1 MSGRVAGKV
10 AFITGAARGQ
20 GRSHALR
27 LASEGADIIAVDACA
42 PISTVDYPLSTL
54 EDLDETRRLV
64 EKTDRRIFTAQ
75 CDVRDY
81 DGLAA
86 ALQAGVDEL
95 GRLDIVLANAGI
107 LSQGLA
113 HEQSEQQFRDIID
126 VNLIGVWKTV
136 RAAIPYFIDQ
146 GHGGSIV
153 LTSSVMGLRSSPGVI
168 SYTAAKYGV
177 VGMMKNLAHE
187 LAPYHVRVNA
197 VHPTNV
203 HTPMIFNDSVSRQM
217 RPDLENPTMD
227 DAASTLA
234 SFNLWD
240 VPWVE
245 PEDVSNAVLWLASD
259 ESRFVTGVS
268 LPVDLGAT
276 TK

>member
-1 MSGRVAGKV
+1 MGGRMAGKV
-10 AFITGAARGQ
+10 AFVTGAARGQ

-27 LASEGADIIAVDACA
+27 LAGEGADIIAADACA
-42 PISTVDYPLSTL
+42 QISTVDYPLSTAN
-54 EDLDETRRLV
+54 DLDETRQLV
-64 EKTDRRIFTAQ
+64 EKTGQRIVATQ
-75 CDVRDY
+75 CDVRDF

-95 GRLDIVLANAGI
+95 GRLDCVVANAGI

-113 HEQSEQQFRDIID
+113 HEQSEQQFQDIID
-126 VNLIGVWKTV
+126 INLIGVWKTAK
-136 RAAIPYFIDQ
+136 AAIPHFITQ
-146 GHGGSIV
+146 GHGGSII
-153 LTSSVMGLRSSPGVI
+153 LTSSVMGMRSSPGVI

-187 LAPYHVRVNA
+187 LAPYHVRVNT

-203 HTPMIFNDSVSRQM
+203 HTPMIFNDSLSRQM

-227 DAASTLA
+227 DAADVLA

-259 ESRFVTGVS
+259 ESRYVTGIS